1 MPSLQGH
8 WRSHMSAIE
17 RAVISVSDKTGIV
30 PFAEAL
36 AWAGVEILASGG
48 TYATLRDADVA
59 VTEVSEVTEFPE
71 IMDGR
76 IKTLHPRIHGGILAR
91 RGIDEA
97 AMSAHG
103 IRPIDLVV
111 VNLYPFEQTVARP
124 DCTPELAIE
133 NIDIG
138 GPTLLR
144 SAAKN
149 HAHVTVAV
157 DPDDYA
163 KVTKLLPA
171 APDPALRRNL
181 ALKAFRHTSAYDN
194 AIATYLAALG
204 DKP

>member
-1 MPSLQGH
+1 MK
-8 WRSHMSAIE
+8 AIQ
-17 RAVISVSDKTGIV
+17 RAVISVSDKTDVV
-30 PFAEAL
+30 PLGRAL
-36 AWAGVEILASGG
+36 VGAGVEILASGG
-48 TYATLRDADVA
+48 TSAALREAGVA
-59 VTEVSEVTEFPE
+59 VVDVSEVTGFPE

-91 RGIDEA
+91 REIDGA
-97 AMSAHG
+97 AMAAHG

-149 HAHVTVAV
+149 HAHVTVLV
-157 DPDDYA
+157 DPDDYHG
-163 KVTKLLPA
+163 VVELLPT
-171 APDPALRRNL
+171 APDMELRRSL
-181 ALKAFRHTSAYDN
+181 ALKAFRHTSAYDH
-194 AIATYLAALG
+194 AIATYLAALE
-204 DKP
+204 KSP

>member
-1 MPSLQGH
+1 MIEP
-8 WRSHMSAIE
+8 AIR
-17 RAVISVSDKTGIV
+17 RAVISVSDKTGI
-30 PFAEAL
+30 AAL
-36 AWAGVEILASGG
+36 GESLARAGVEILASGG
-48 TYATLRDADVA
+48 THAALHAA
-59 VTEVSEVTEFPE
+59 GVTVLEVSEVTGFPE

-91 RGIDEA
+91 REIDDEVMA
-97 AMSAHG
+97 QHR

-149 HAHVTVAV
+149 HAHVTVLV
-157 DPDDYA
+157 DPSDYG
-163 KVTKLLPA
+163 KVTQTLPTM
-171 APDPALRRNL
+171 PTPRLRRAL
-181 ALKAFRHTSAYDN
+181 ARKAFRHTSAYDS
-194 AIATYLAALG
+194 AIATYLAALE
-204 DKP
+204 KSP